1 MSKEIPLATVKTHN
15 KPNDLWLIIDNK
27 VYDVTKFLHEA
38 SPSFARSP
46 LEYNIVRHSQLQ
58 HPGGEETLIDV
69 AGRDGTKAFND
80 VGHSSEARQILKKYF
95 IGNLAAADIPKKG
108 PVSCRQIGLA
118 LGAAFLG
125 ISLIYVIRRGLARN

>member
-27 VYDVTKFLHEA
+27 VYDVTKFLHE
-38 SPSFARSP
+38 
-46 LEYNIVRHSQLQ
+46 

-108 PVSCRQIGLA
+108 PVSATPATSSQEPVVATKQCCILH
-118 LGAAFLG
+118 
-125 ISLIYVIRRGLARN
+125 